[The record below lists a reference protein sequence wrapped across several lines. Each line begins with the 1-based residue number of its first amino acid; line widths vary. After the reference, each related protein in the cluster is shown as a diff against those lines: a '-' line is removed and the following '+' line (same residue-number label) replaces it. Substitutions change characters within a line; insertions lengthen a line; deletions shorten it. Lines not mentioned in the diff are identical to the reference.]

1 MGIDKISVFDIII
14 LVRSSWNP
22 IPMDTTENIFTQVEV
37 FLFLFRCDKIQLAVD
52 QGSEVSR
59 LAP

>member
-37 FLFLFRCDKIQLAVD
+37 FLFLFNCDKI
-52 QGSEVSR
+52 
-59 LAP
+59 